1 MKNTNTREY
10 GIKRMT
16 VEVENP
22 DKEVDDRSGR
32 CVTPETIVENFEK
45 ILNESIVDL
54 INPTKEL

>member
-1 MKNTNTREY
+1 
-10 GIKRMT
+10 MT

-32 CVTPETIVENFEK
+32 FVTPETIVENFGK
-45 ILNESIVDL
+45 ILNENVVDL